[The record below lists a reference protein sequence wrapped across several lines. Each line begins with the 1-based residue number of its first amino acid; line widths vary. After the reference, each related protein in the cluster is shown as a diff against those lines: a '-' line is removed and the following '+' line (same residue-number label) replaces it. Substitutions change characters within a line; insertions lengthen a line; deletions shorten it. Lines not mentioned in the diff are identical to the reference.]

1 MLRLMS
7 DVFKLVW
14 WTILDLFR
22 SRASLETEIV
32 ALRQQLNVL
41 RRKSARRLAFS
52 IVDRLIFAGLYQAAP
67 RLTDALAI
75 VTPETVIRW
84 RRAGFGLFWRRK
96 SQPRSGRPKV
106 ALEFR

>member
-1 MLRLMS
+1 MA

-22 SRASLETEIV
+22 SRASLEAEIV

-52 IVDRLIFAGLYQAAP
+52 IVDRRFLLGCIKMRRGLS
-67 RLTDALAI
+67 TS
-75 VTPETVIRW
+75 W
-84 RRAGFGLFWRRK
+84 R
-96 SQPRSGRPKV
+96 S
-106 ALEFR
+106 